1 MLLLSLLLELNNV
14 FRVHMA
20 LFKDNELP
28 RTISFRVRQDRVCIL
43 GDDAIQAV
51 GLRIVHVATKR
62 SAQQDISVPVGTLDC
77 RKSWNIHGT
86 FVKTYAKA
94 RLKHKNL
101 QTSRYCCHGLQ
112 QTSLSEVDS
121 SDTSSFLHIYPSIF
135 PVQKQNKQINR

>member
-20 LFKDNELP
+20 LVKDNELP

-51 GLRIVHVATKR
+51 RLRIVHVATKR
-62 SAQQDISVPVGTLDC
+62 SAQQDISVPVGTSDC

-86 FVKTYAKA
+86 FVKKYAKA
-94 RLKHKNL
+94 RLKHRTFKRPDIAVMAFSN
-101 QTSRYCCHGLQ
+101 QPFRSGLQ
-112 QTSLSEVDS
+112 
-121 SDTSSFLHIYPSIF
+121 
-135 PVQKQNKQINR
+135 